1 MLIRIIHR
9 SEYDTSAT
17 NGFVFIEFGL
27 ALGRRILATFS
38 GISRRS
44 GRIPGTQGYVWEVFI
59 FRQTGKKAGG
69 GLARRRGKKKQ
80 DLSCVPTGYPRAS
93 ARGALRL

>member
-17 NGFVFIEFGL
+17 NGFVFIEL
-27 ALGRRILATFS
+27 ALGRRVLATFS

-59 FRQTGKKAGG
+59 SRQTGKEVGR